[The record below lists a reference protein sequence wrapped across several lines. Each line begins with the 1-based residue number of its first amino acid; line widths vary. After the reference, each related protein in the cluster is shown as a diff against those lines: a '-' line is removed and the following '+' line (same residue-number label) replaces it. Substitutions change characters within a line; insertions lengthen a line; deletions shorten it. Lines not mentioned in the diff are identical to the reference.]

1 MHEINDAGVMKLSV
15 AIVRPAVREYKAAVH
30 RLYKYPK
37 SQTARKQV
45 LELRDFFL
53 SKWFG
58 VISMGMDGEAV
69 IRSVEIQA
77 EKEHEEKRRRKQKL

>member
-1 MHEINDAGVMKLSV
+1 MSEINDAGVRKLAA
-15 AIVRPAVREYKAAVH
+15 AIIRPVVREYKAAVH

-58 VISMGMDGEAV
+58 VISMGIDGEAM
-69 IRSVEIQA
+69 IRHIEIQV
-77 EKEHEEKRRRKQKL
+77 EKEREAKRRKKQKL